1 MGIARIVCAITMAV
15 GVKSNARKPSGPE
28 CERAR
33 YKTRPTTTGGKPKNA
48 LIKTMTNR
56 RPRNGKIARAVPIG
70 KLMAVATAVAAKLTL
85 IDSPTISRKSRN
97 LSGPSFKQSGWRAA
111 PFEEGRFSGL
121 VNLAVRG
128 KATADKLR
136 RLPSKPHLTASM
148 WLCPRGAADRPS
160 LNRFLAPLFR

>member
-111 PFEEGRFSGL
+111 VLRTDILAHVSAACGL
-121 VNLAVRG
+121 DG
-128 KATADKLR
+128 FPR
-136 RLPSKPHLTASM
+136 RARAEAL
-148 WLCPRGAADRPS
+148 
-160 LNRFLAPLFR
+160 